1 MALLDPAAEVAS
13 PNAEALSERL
23 LRSTARQSYDPDV
36 DIDWSAAPVPGLWW
50 MQPERMSLYGTPLWD
65 RLSEEQRIELSL
77 HEVASMVSVG
87 IWFEVVLM
95 QILLRDAYR
104 EDPRSARTQFML
116 TEVGDETRHT
126 VMFGRAI
133 EAMGVRAYGPR
144 RTPYRLARLGPVAL
158 RGASAYAG
166 ILIGEEPVDR
176 WQRDLMRDERIQPL
190 ARMIA
195 RIHVTEEARHV
206 TFARDELAS
215 AVKGLSRA
223 KLRWHQA
230 LTAQVAYV
238 TMRSLVHPDVYAAV
252 GLDPQEARRQ
262 ALGNESYRETI
273 AWMGEK
279 VMPVLQENGMVG
291 ERDRKV
297 WRASF
302 LMR

>member
-1 MALLDPAAEVAS
+1 MTLLDPAAGVA
-13 PNAEALSERL
+13 PEALSERL

-36 DIDWSAAPVPGLWW
+36 DIDWDAPPVPGLWW
-50 MQPERMSLYGTPLWD
+50 MQPERMSLYGTRTWD
-65 RLSEEQRIELSL
+65 RLSEEQRITLSA
-77 HEVASMVSVG
+77 HEVASIASVG
-87 IWFEVVLM
+87 IWFEIVLM
-95 QILLRDAYR
+95 QILLRDAYKA
-104 EDPRSARTQFML
+104 DPRSARTQFAL

-133 EAMGVRAYGPR
+133 AAMGLPAYGPR
-144 RTPYRLARLGPVAL
+144 PTPLRLARLGPLAL
-158 RGASAYAG
+158 HGASAYAG

-176 WQRDLMRDERIQPL
+176 WQREMMRDERVQPL
-190 ARMIA
+190 TRMVA

-206 TFARDELAS
+206 TFARDELAKS
-215 AVKGLSRA
+215 VRGLGRT

-252 GLDPQEARRQ
+252 GLDPQEARRE
-262 ALGNESYRETI
+262 ALGNEHYRETV

-279 VMPVLQENGMVG
+279 VMPVLEENGMVS

-297 WRASF
+297 WRAS
-302 LMR
+302 LLVR

>member
-1 MALLDPAAEVAS
+1 MTL
-13 PNAEALSERL
+13 EALPERL
-23 LRSTARQSYDPDV
+23 LRSTARQSYDPEV
-36 DIDWSAAPVPGLWW
+36 DLDWSAPPVPGLWW
-50 MQPERMSLYGTPLWD
+50 MQPERMSLYGTPTWR
-65 RLSEEQRIELSL
+65 RLSEEERITLSM
-77 HEVASMVSVG
+77 HEVASIASVG
-87 IWFEVVLM
+87 IWFEIVLM
-95 QILLRDAYR
+95 QLLRDVYAQ
-104 EDPRSARTQFML
+104 DPRSARTQFAL

-133 EAMGVRAYGPR
+133 GAMGVPAYGPR
-144 RTPYRLARLGPVAL
+144 ATPRRLAKLGPLAL

-176 WQRDLMRDERIQPL
+176 WQREMMRDERIQPL
-190 ARMIA
+190 TRMVA

-206 TFARDELAS
+206 TFARDELAKS
-215 AVKGLSRA
+215 VRGLSRTR
-223 KLRWHQA
+223 LRYHQA

-252 GLDPQEARRQ
+252 GLDPREARRE
-262 ALGNESYRETI
+262 ALGNEAYRETI